1 MKDKALIHLI
11 AKLFLE
17 LAGER
22 HAPFRVQIAV
32 EMSYWVTHFPFRWF
46 FGCKDTI
53 FPTFPH
59 FLPPKKLIYFS
70 TEIVDN
76 FVYFLFT
83 ILLTICG
90 PAERKSVDKR
100 LFAIFWCFSTE
111 NEHSIF
117 LFTIFADYREC
128 VDYGNGAKQPD

>member
-1 MKDKALIHLI
+1 
-11 AKLFLE
+11 
-17 LAGER
+17 
-22 HAPFRVQIAV
+22 
-32 EMSYWVTHFPFRWF
+32 MSYWVTHFSFRWF
-46 FGCKDTI
+46 SVAKIQF
-53 FPTFPH
+53 FPLSPTFSH
-59 FLPPKKLIYFS
+59 LKNLIYFS

-76 FVYFLFT
+76 FVRMLFI

-117 LFTIFADYREC
+117 LFTIFADYS
-128 VDYGNGAKQPD
+128 VFVGYGNGTEQPD